1 MSDRSILADKLT
13 QYLNDA
19 PDVWN
24 APWGVI
30 SEMSTDKKYREIVF
44 GRAAILDA
52 TIRVYSPTYV
62 TVKWRTAI
70 RRTAASGFEVFKGPA
85 EWVYPTVT
93 QFLKESFA

>member
-1 MSDRSILADKLT
+1 MSERSILSDKLI
-13 QYLNDA
+13 QHLNDA

-30 SEMSTDKKYREIVF
+30 DRMSTDKKFREITF
-44 GRAAILDA
+44 GRAGILDA
-52 TIRVYSPTYV
+52 TIRVYTPTYV

-70 RRTAASGFEVFKGPA
+70 RRTAAEGYEVFKGPA
-85 EWVYPTVT
+85 EWVYPTVV